1 MSYISAT
8 NKLADVIHR
17 DYLLLSVVN
26 RFGIKLGFGDK
37 TIKEVCDESDTDP
50 EFFTAILNTFTSE
63 RYFSEKLLKSFPILQ
78 IVDYLKKTH
87 DYYRNIELKIID
99 VHLNIL
105 IESNKNAKGLKLI
118 KEFFEDYKRELL
130 AHLKREE
137 ERTFPYIEKLVALQ
151 EKENKR
157 ELFEALVKK
166 YNIHVF
172 EREHDNVDEKLF
184 DLKNILIKY
193 LHEDYD
199 QSSCNAVIYE
209 LFKLEKDLVE
219 HTKLEDKILIPMVEE
234 LEETLRN
241 N

>member
-1 MSYISAT
+1 MNYIT
-8 NKLADVIHR
+8 VNDKLANVLLR
-17 DYLLLSVVN
+17 DYLLFSVVN

-37 TIKEVCDESDTDP
+37 TIKEVCDETGTDP

-63 RYFSEKLLKSFPILQ
+63 RYFSEKRLKSFPILQ

-87 DYYRNIELKIID
+87 DFYRNIELKIID

-105 IESNKNAKGLKLI
+105 IESGKNAKGLKLV
-118 KEFFEDYKRELL
+118 KEFFENYKRELL

-137 ERTFPYIEKLVALQ
+137 ERTFPYIENLVALQ

-157 ELFEALVKK
+157 ELFEKLIRK
-166 YNIHVF
+166 YNIRVF

-193 LHEDYD
+193 LNEDYD
-199 QSSCNAVIYE
+199 QSSCNAVIFE

-219 HTKLEDKILIPMVEE
+219 HTKLEDKILIPMVQE
-234 LEETLRN
+234 LEETLRKN
-241 N
+241 